1 MIGLKS
7 DTSIMLQIAIV
18 IGIIIV
24 TIKSRNIL
32 D

>member
-1 MIGLKS
+1 VIGLKS